1 MPEKERRFP
10 PPKSIEDPEI
20 LKQVRNRV
28 ADMFKTFPSENAAA
42 EAEKIRNGVKI
53 PWNVIVEDYLIGTM
67 ANKFRIMREEEF
79 NKARLLFFE
88 GTLEE
93 IQDKIEAAY
102 HKK

>member
-10 PPKSIEDPEI
+10 PLKSIEDPEI
-20 LKQVRNRV
+20 LKQVRDRV
-28 ADMFKTFPSENAAA
+28 ADKFKTFPSENAAA

-67 ANKFRIMREEEF
+67 ANQFRIMREEEF
-79 NKARLLFFE
+79 NKARTLFFE

-93 IQDKIEAAY
+93 IQAKIEKAY
-102 HKK
+102 HGK